1 MTTKLCVWG
10 NSLGVRLPKYVVER
24 TAVKAGDYLFIT
36 VTDGGEIVI
45 RPVKPRGVHPGY
57 GPVGKKAKT
66 KSVVPTDAEVAE
78 KW

>member
-24 TAVKAGDYLFIT
+24 TAVQPGDYLFIT
-36 VTDGGEIVI
+36 V
-45 RPVKPRGVHPGY
+45 
-57 GPVGKKAKT
+57 KKAKA
-66 KSVVPTDAEVAE
+66 KSVVPTDAEVEE